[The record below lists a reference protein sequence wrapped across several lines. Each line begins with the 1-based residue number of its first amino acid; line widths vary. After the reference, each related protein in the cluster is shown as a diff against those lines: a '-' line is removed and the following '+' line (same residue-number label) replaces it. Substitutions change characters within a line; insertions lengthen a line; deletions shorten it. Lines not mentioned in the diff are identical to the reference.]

1 MILIRP
7 RLKNSSYPICVG
19 CSLKDLG
26 KGIQKF
32 IFHLNRTPNKALLVT
47 HPSIK
52 NLYGSLIM
60 KSLTHSKIK
69 SSFAFFP
76 EGEEYKNLKTVQ
88 LLYKKCIEE
97 KLEVRSS
104 FASIHFLK
112 TVQLLYKKCIEAKL
126 DRTSCIVALGGGVI
140 GDTAGFVAAT
150 YLRGIPLIHVP
161 TTLLAMVDS
170 SIGGKVG
177 VDLAE
182 AKNSIGAF
190 YQPAL
195 VWSDL
200 ETLKTLPKAE
210 LKNGMA
216 EVIKYGVIKDPKLFE
231 QLEKRISKNGQLTFN
246 FSSIVARCAK
256 IKADV
261 ISQDEKETKGL
272 REILNFGHTLGHAIE
287 TETGYSAYKHGEAI
301 SIGMCAAGFIAEKFR
316 MWSASEN
323 LRLSRILKSAGLPI
337 RLKKTLP
344 LKNLLTLLFRDK
356 KVLSEDLRFV
366 LPTQIGKVVV
376 KKIPSALALQGIQS
390 IEP

>member
-88 LLYKKCIEE
+88 LLYKKCIE
-97 KLEVRSS
+97 
-104 FASIHFLK
+104 
-112 TVQLLYKKCIEAKL
+112 AKL
-126 DRTSCIVALGGGVI
+126 DRTSWIVALGGGVI

-210 LKNGMA
+210 LKNGM
-216 EVIKYGVIKDPKLFE
+216 
-231 QLEKRISKNGQLTFN
+231 
-246 FSSIVARCAK
+246 
-256 IKADV
+256 ADV

>member
-1 MILIRP
+1 MILIRT
-7 RLKNSSYPICVG
+7 RLKNNSYPICVG

-32 IFHLNRTPNKALLVT
+32 IFHLNQTPNKALIVT

-60 KSLTHSKIK
+60 KSLTHSRIK

-76 EGEEYKNLKTVQ
+76 EGEEHKNLKTVQ
-88 LLYKKCIEE
+88 
-97 KLEVRSS
+97 
-104 FASIHFLK
+104 F
-112 TVQLLYKKCIEAKL
+112 LYKKCIEAKL

-150 YLRGIPLIHVP
+150 YLRGITLIHVP

-200 ETLKTLPKAE
+200 KTLKTLPRNE
-210 LKNGMA
+210 LINGMA
-216 EVIKYGVIKDPKLFE
+216 EVIKYGIIKDPKLFE
-231 QLEKRISKNGQLTFN
+231 QLEKRISKNGQLTFD
-246 FSSIVARCAK
+246 FSSIVELSAK

-287 TETGYSAYKHGEAI
+287 TETGYSAYRHGEAI
-301 SIGMCAAGFIAEKFR
+301 SIGMCAAGFIAEKLR

-323 LRLSRILKSAGLPI
+323 LRLTRILKSAGLPI

-366 LPTQIGKVVV
+366 LPMRIGKVTV
-376 KKIPSALALQGIQS
+376 KKIPSSLALQGIQS
-390 IEP
+390 IQP